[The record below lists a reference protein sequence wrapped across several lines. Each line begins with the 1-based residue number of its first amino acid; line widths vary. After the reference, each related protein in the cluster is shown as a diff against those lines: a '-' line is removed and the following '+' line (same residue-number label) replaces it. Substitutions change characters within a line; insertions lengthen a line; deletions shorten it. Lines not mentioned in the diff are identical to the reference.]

1 MIFLLNLFW
10 VCAGDRAPIHELHY
24 LLSSSEAILIV
35 GSKSEGTFIAV
46 GRHLITFYLG
56 EEAPVGLFIF
66 IVKNFVVAVK
76 RHGGQSPK
84 SKRKSF
90 GGDF

>member
-1 MIFLLNLFW
+1 MLATALL
-10 VCAGDRAPIHELHY
+10 VHELYY
-24 LLSSSEAILIV
+24 LLSSSQAILIV
-35 GSKSEGTFIAV
+35 GSKCEGTFIEV
-46 GRHLITFYLG
+46 GRHLITFNLG

-66 IVKNFVVAVK
+66 VVIVENFVVAVK
-76 RHGGQSPK
+76 RYGGQSPK

>member
-1 MIFLLNLFW
+1 MPATALLF
-10 VCAGDRAPIHELHY
+10 HELYY
-24 LLSSSEAILIV
+24 LLSSSQAILIV
-35 GSKSEGTFIAV
+35 GSKCEGTFIEV

-66 IVKNFVVAVK
+66 IVENFVVAVK
-76 RHGGQSPK
+76 RYGGQSPK